1 MLAGHAREP
10 LGGSPVSDFEEYVA
24 GRGPALVAFAVLLTG
39 SDDEARRLAQNAL
52 GRALARWESVVHDED
67 PDAHLRRDV
76 VAEAARLSPRS
87 IGRAHREGPRGELG
101 QELRQELGRWW
112 GLPVLTRATL
122 ALRYVEGRSW
132 AEVSWTT
139 GLSERATRRRAERGL
154 AALAPGA
161 GAEGAEGAEVL
172 ERLWESLRARTAAVH
187 TVPVELSTRAARV
200 SRSRREWRLRV
211 GAAVLLVA
219 AVGVPLVISVWPST
233 WELADLDPSPDDGTT
248 LRTAIPEGFRTEAW
262 RGVEVGVPD
271 DWGHGSLTGWCR
283 DGDDPTARV
292 ERPGDVG
299 VVDCDPAL
307 APGVQFRPE
316 GQPAPEV
323 PDGLVAEERV
333 VGGDVVLVVTP
344 EEELTQQVLA
354 TVRAVERADSNGCAV
369 QRAIPR
375 AGKNFPAL
383 DVGSTAVSVCRYA
396 VGVAGPNLVQ
406 SERLSIIDSMD
417 LREAVDAAPTVVAP
431 QGCLDGPGEEAV
443 ALSTDEGD
451 LAWIHLGRCQGMDDE
466 TTHLLTED
474 VLFWA
479 LSPGWDGPRAELPLP
494 DELRRLPAG

>member
-1 MLAGHAREP
+1 M
-10 LGGSPVSDFEEYVA
+10 SDFEEYVA

-39 SDDEARRLAQNAL
+39 REDEARRLAQNAL
-52 GRALARWESVVHDED
+52 GRALARWDSVVHDED

-76 VAEAARLSPRS
+76 VAEAVRLSPRS
-87 IGRAHREGPRGELG
+87 IGRARRGEPEQGEAG
-101 QELRQELGRWW
+101 QEPGQVPWRRWW

-132 AEVSWTT
+132 PEVSWTT

-154 AALAPGA
+154 AALGA
-161 GAEGAEGAEVL
+161 GAGAAADEEL
-172 ERLWESLRARTAAVH
+172 ERLWEALRTRTAAVH
-187 TVPVELSTRAARV
+187 TIPVELSTRAARV
-200 SRSRREWRLRV
+200 SRSRREWRLRAA
-211 GAAVLLVA
+211 AAVLLVA

-248 LRTAIPEGFRTEAW
+248 LETALPEGFRTEAW

-271 DWGHGSLTGWCR
+271 DWGHGSLAGWCR
-283 DGDDPTARV
+283 DGDDPTPRV
-292 ERPGDVG
+292 DRPGEPE
-299 VVDCDPAL
+299 VVDCDPGL

-316 GQPAPEV
+316 GEPAPEV
-323 PDGLVAEERV
+323 PDGLFAEERV

-344 EEELTQQVLA
+344 EEALTQQVLE
-354 TVRAVERADSNGCAV
+354 TVRAVERADSNGCAA

-375 AGKNFPAL
+375 AGKNFPAV

-406 SERLSIIDSMD
+406 SERLSILDSVD

-466 TTHLLTED
+466 TTHLLTDD

-479 LSPGWDGPRAELPLP
+479 LSPGWDGPREGLPLP
-494 DELRRLPAG
+494 DELRGLPAS

>member
-1 MLAGHAREP
+1 MPWR
-10 LGGSPVSDFEEYVA
+10 
-24 GRGPALVAFAVLLTG
+24 
-39 SDDEARRLAQNAL
+39 
-52 GRALARWESVVHDED
+52 
-67 PDAHLRRDV
+67 
-76 VAEAARLSPRS
+76 
-87 IGRAHREGPRGELG
+87 
-101 QELRQELGRWW
+101 RWW

-161 GAEGAEGAEVL
+161 RARAGADEGGAADEEL
-172 ERLWESLRARTAAVH
+172 ERLWGALRARTAAVH

-200 SRSRREWRLRV
+200 SRSRREWRLRA
-211 GAAVLLVA
+211 GAAVLLVT
-219 AVGVPLVISVWPST
+219 AVGVPLAISVWPAT
-233 WELADLDPSPDDGTT
+233 WGLADVDPSPDDGTT
-248 LRTAIPEGFRTEAW
+248 LETALPEGFRTEAW

-271 DWGHGSLTGWCR
+271 DWGYGSLAGWCR
-283 DGDDPTARV
+283 DGDDPTPRV
-292 ERPGDVG
+292 DRPGEFAVEG
-299 VVDCDPAL
+299 CDPGL

-316 GQPAPEV
+316 GESAPEV
-323 PDGLVAEERV
+323 PDGLVAGERV
-333 VGGDVVLVVTP
+333 VEGDVVLVVTP
-344 EEELTQQVLA
+344 EEALTQQVLA

-375 AGKNFPAL
+375 AGKNFPAV

-406 SERLSIIDSMD
+406 SERLSVIDSVD
-417 LREAVDAAPTVVAP
+417 LREAVDTAPTVVAP
-431 QGCLDGPGEEAV
+431 QGCLDGPGEETV
-443 ALSTDEGD
+443 ALITDEGD

-466 TTHLLTED
+466 TTHLLTDD

-479 LSPGWDGPRAELPLP
+479 LSPGWDGPREELPLP
-494 DELRRLPAG
+494 DDLRRPPAG